1 MKLIAI
7 IGSPKGMQ
15 GYTGSLVDPMLKAA
29 QQEGVATEIFSLAE
43 LTVLPCKGCQNVCHV
58 TGTCHQKD
66 DFEKI
71 KTAMLEA
78 DGIIFASPNYTLN
91 VSAHMKAL
99 LDRCN
104 LQLHCQQ
111 LRGKYGAV
119 VATSGGSDP
128 EVVVNYLNSVITMQ
142 GLWKVGSITAVRAQ
156 FQDEDENKNLMQS
169 AADLGKR
176 IAAAIKNQESF
187 PDQEEDRNQAFEI
200 MKFMVMML
208 QEEWPFAWNYWNTHW
223 NMAEA
228 S

>member
-7 IGSPKGMQ
+7 IGSPNGMQ
-15 GYTGSLVDPMLKAA
+15 GYTGSLVEPMLKAA
-29 QQEGVATEIFSLAE
+29 QQEGVSTEIYSLAD

-58 TGTCHQKD
+58 TGICHQKD

-78 DGIIFASPNYTLN
+78 NGIIFASPNYTLN
-91 VSAHMKAL
+91 VTAHMKAL

-104 LQLHCQQ
+104 LLLHCQQ

-128 EVVVNYLNSVITMQ
+128 EVVINYLNSVITIQ
-142 GLWKVGSITAVRAQ
+142 GLWKVGSISAVRAQ
-156 FQDEDENKNLMQS
+156 FKDEEEKANLMQS
-169 AADLGKR
+169 ATDLGKR
-176 IAAAIKNQESF
+176 IAIAIKNQETF
-187 PDQEEDRNQAFEI
+187 PEQEEDRNQGFEI
-200 MKFMVMML
+200 MKFMVMMQ
-208 QEEWPFAWNYWNTHW
+208 QEEWPYAWNYWNTHW
-223 NMAEA
+223 NLAEA